1 MKRSNLGYPYFY
13 GDELSS
19 EIAQSNKKEI
29 KGLTILLLVY
39 LLKVSQVQA
48 APLPGADVVI
58 DKRIRE
64 RLRV

>member
-1 MKRSNLGYPYFY
+1 MKRSNLGYPYSY

-29 KGLTILLLVY
+29 KELTILLLVC

-48 APLPGADVVI
+48 APLPGADGF
-58 DKRIRE
+58 
-64 RLRV
+64 RLTYRCRNR